1 MPSDQN
7 LRIPSEFKLL
17 NIQNL
22 GFQIDISS
30 FKKFCQDQSNNEYN
44 FKEDNQSFE
53 WASKLHNA
61 SYMVYQNGQVI
72 CSTLCSSY
80 NQALMISKTKNSSTG
95 YHKLKKMLHR
105 FDVNQIQESIPDSQ
119 SRNGR
124 SQRSSQ
130 SSALKK
136 QIPRKIK
143 QSDRKQVKE
152 FERAQSKTDVKFEES
167 FFEAKPF
174 KCLHCKENFKL

>member
-1 MPSDQN
+1 MKQLMDKNLMPSDQN

-143 QSDRKQVKE
+143 
-152 FERAQSKTDVKFEES
+152 
-167 FFEAKPF
+167 
-174 KCLHCKENFKL
+174 